1 MKPHDQFCFTT
12 RIINQVLDKE
22 DHYSFLTPI
31 MKALLEK
38 CKTTFN
44 LQVQI
49 PALNLRLSGPDF
61 FKHFK
66 EYCQSE
72 EWKYFLEK
80 KVQPLSDDYFRGYLA
95 NLPTGKLQIY
105 QQIWSNDYIVK
116 IKTNRSQDWQDF

>member
-1 MKPHDQFCFTT
+1 MDFNNYMTVNVLFFS
-12 RIINQVLDKE
+12 RIIHQALDTE
-22 DHYSFLTPI
+22 DHYSFLIPI

-61 FKHFK
+61 FNHFK

-72 EWKYFLEK
+72 EWNYFLEK
-80 KVQPLSDDYFRGYLA
+80 KVAPLSDQYTRGYLA
-95 NLPTGKLQIY
+95 ELPTGM
-105 QQIWSNDYIVK
+105 
-116 IKTNRSQDWQDF
+116 